1 MIRMPPATTFC
12 LFHLIFMN
20 VSYRF
25 TPPSSNTYE
34 YLTTLYPK
42 ETLHLSKAC
51 TVKHFLSFTMKDV
64 DY

>member
-1 MIRMPPATTFC
+1 
-12 LFHLIFMN
+12 MN